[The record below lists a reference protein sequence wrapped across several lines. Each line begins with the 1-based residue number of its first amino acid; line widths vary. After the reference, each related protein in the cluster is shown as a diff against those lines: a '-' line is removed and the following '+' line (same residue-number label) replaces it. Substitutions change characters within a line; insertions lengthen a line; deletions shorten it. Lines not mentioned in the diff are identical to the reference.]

1 MKPDRNLT
9 EASRPQQRAVFDN
22 EKTAVSSGFCEADE
36 RARTVDLLHGKQTL
50 YQLSYI
56 REGAEYSRRL
66 AHPTPR
72 RRRRALGVELRAEQ
86 RRDVLGIRIAPEHRL
101 REHELAVHVD
111 VEDAVRARH
120 DLERADDVFPVLEN
134 RRRQTGGVRL
144 RPSGDAVLDPDVV
157 SVGHPRRFS
166 QTTTP
171 GRLRRAPRS
180 RGCRRARCA
189 RDARRCR

>member
-1 MKPDRNLT
+1 MLHQGIEKP
-9 EASRPQQRAVFDN
+9 
-22 EKTAVSSGFCEADE
+22 AVSSGFCEADE

-56 REGAEYSRRL
+56 RERAEYSRRL
-66 AHPTPR
+66 DIPDGDDGLG
-72 RRRRALGVELRAEQ
+72 ALRVELRAEQ

-144 RPSGDAVLDPDVV
+144 RASGDAVLDPHVM
-157 SVGHPRRFS
+157 SVGHRAILADDYPWPAASSASFTRLSASSLCSRR
-166 QTTTP
+166 T
-171 GRLRRAPRS
+171 AV
-180 RGCRRARCA
+180 
-189 RDARRCR
+189 